1 MITSTSNP
9 QVKNLVQLQKKAKAR
24 KAQGVFPVEGAR
36 MAREVPP
43 DRVEAVYVSESFLCE
58 PENEELVTML
68 LGDGDCPGELC
79 CEVLSDTV
87 FWHVS
92 DTRTPQG
99 ILCLVRMR
107 EYLPEEVF
115 AATDRRSTD
124 AANEPGAS
132 DGLWM
137 VLESLQDPGNLGTV
151 FRTAEGAGV
160 SGMILDAATADPYN
174 PKAIRSTMGSI
185 LRVPFLVSK
194 DLPATLNE
202 MRSRGIRVFAAD
214 GRENTDGAESSSV
227 GGEGSAFYTDVDYTG
242 PTAFVIGNEGNGLSD
257 DARAFADGLVRI
269 PMRGQ
274 LESLNASTAAAIL
287 LYEAD
292 RQRRQKR
299 GT

>member
-9 QVKNLVQLQKKAKAR
+9 QVKNLAQLQKKAKAR
-24 KAQGVFPVEGAR
+24 KEQGVFPVEGAR
-36 MAREVPP
+36 IAREVPP
-43 DRVEAVYVSESFLCE
+43 DRVEAVYASESFLRE
-58 PENEELVTML
+58 PENKELVKML
-68 LGDGDCPGELC
+68 LRDGECPGELR
-79 CEVLSDTV
+79 CEVLSDAV

-107 EYLPEEVF
+107 EYHPEEVF
-115 AATDRRSTD
+115 AASDCRDMD
-124 AANEPGAS
+124 AGDAPV
-132 DGLWM
+132 GLWM

-151 FRTAEGAGV
+151 FRTAEGAGA
-160 SGMILDAATADPYN
+160 SGVILDAATADPYN
-174 PKAIRSTMGSI
+174 PKTVRSTMGSI

-194 DLPATLNE
+194 DLPETLEE
-202 MRSRGIRVFAAD
+202 MRARGIHVFAAD
-214 GRENTDGAESSSV
+214 GRGNA
-227 GGEGSAFYTDVDYTG
+227 GGTKAPSAREVDRVFYTDADYTG

-257 DARAFADGLVRI
+257 GARAAADDSVCI

-292 RQRRQKR
+292 RQRRQKKK
-299 GT
+299 

>member
-1 MITSTSNP
+1 MITSTANP
-9 QVKNLVQLQKKAKAR
+9 QVKNLAQLQKKAKAR
-24 KAQGVFPVEGAR
+24 REQGVFPVEGAR
-36 MAREVPP
+36 IAREVPP
-43 DRVEAVYVSESFLCE
+43 DRVEAVYASESFLLE
-58 PENEELVTML
+58 PENEELVEML
-68 LGDGDCPGELC
+68 LGDGECPGERQ
-79 CEVLSDTV
+79 CEVLSDAV
-87 FWHVS
+87 FWHIS

-107 EYLPEEVF
+107 EYRPEDVF
-115 AATDRRSTD
+115 AADCRDMD
-124 AANEPGAS
+124 AGDAPA
-132 DGLWM
+132 GLWM

-160 SGMILDAATADPYN
+160 SGMILDTATADPYN
-174 PKAIRSTMGSI
+174 PKTIRSTMGSI

-194 DLPATLNE
+194 NLPAALGE

-214 GRENTDGAESSSV
+214 VAETSDADETAGVS
-227 GGEGSAFYTDVDYTG
+227 YTDADYTG

-257 DARAFADGLVRI
+257 GARASADGLVRI

>member
-1 MITSTSNP
+1 MITSTANP
-9 QVKNLVQLQKKAKAR
+9 QVKNLAQLQKKAKVR
-24 KAQGVFPVEGAR
+24 KEQGVFPVEGAR
-36 MAREVPP
+36 IAREVPP
-43 DRVEAVYVSESFLCE
+43 DRVEAVYASESFLRE
-58 PENEELVTML
+58 PENEEMVKRL
-68 LGDGDCPGELC
+68 LGDGDCPGELR
-79 CEVLSDTV
+79 CEVLSDAV
-87 FWHVS
+87 FWHIS

-107 EYLPEEVF
+107 EYRPEEVF
-115 AATDRRSTD
+115 AASDCRD
-124 AANEPGAS
+124 ADAGNAPA
-132 DGLWM
+132 GLWM

-160 SGMILDAATADPYN
+160 SGIILDTATADPYN
-174 PKAIRSTMGSI
+174 PKTVRSTMGSI
-185 LRVPFLVSK
+185 LRMPFLVSK
-194 DLPATLNE
+194 NLPATLGE

-214 GRENTDGAESSSV
+214 GGEHADGT
-227 GGEGSAFYTDVDYTG
+227 GAFHACGAAGVSYTEEDYTG

-257 DARAFADGLVRI
+257 GARASVDGSVRI